1 MSESE
6 IKARQAECRG
16 VLEALNAQFCAHIC
30 EQKERNLRRSW
41 VEGCQDYVKH
51 VRKLMSDFKDVFEEE
66 QGEAAKNNDNDD
78 SDDSDDSDDDGQ
90 PKTSIFGNL
99 PKPGTAFGI
108 GGGASSLFPPAGG
121 AKTSSNN
128 PFAPSAATTTAFGGS
143 TTTFPK
149 FPAGGAL
156 AQQAKEEE
164 DDEEPERPPSPSTAE
179 ATGEDDKEFVDM
191 EKQKVKLYVKKE
203 ASEPWADRGV
213 NRLQFRREKEG
224 TKGACRILM
233 RTSIGKAVINANLYD
248 NMSVTFAEQKD
259 KKDGSMKKTG
269 VILTIF
275 NACDNSEKQIVLLK
289 LGSQEAVEELHG
301 LIVKNTRK

>member
-1 MSESE
+1 M
-6 IKARQAECRG
+6 
-16 VLEALNAQFCAHIC
+16 
-30 EQKERNLRRSW
+30 EQ
-41 VEGCQDYVKH
+41 Q
-51 VRKLMSDFKDVFEEE
+51 SDFKDVFEEE
-66 QGEAAKNNDNDD
+66 KEHDNDD
-78 SDDSDDSDDDGQ
+78 EGEKTNSDDSDDDGE

-99 PKPGTAFGI
+99 PKPTAFGTGASNPFGAPGG

-121 AKTSSNN
+121 AKSANN
-128 PFAPSAATTTAFGGS
+128 PFGGTSAA
-143 TTTFPK
+143 FPK
-149 FPAGGAL
+149 FPAGGTI

-213 NRLQFRREKEG
+213 NRLQFRREKG
-224 TKGACRILM
+224 DAKGACRILM
-233 RTSIGKAVINANLYD
+233 RTSIGKAVVNANLYD

-275 NACDNSEKQIVLLK
+275 NACENSEKQIVLLK

-301 LIVKNTRK
+301 LIVKNTKK